1 MKDEIKFLDHRT
13 TYING
18 KISAGKNVVV
28 ESNVIFEG
36 EITIGDNVR
45 IRANST
51 IINSVIESESEIKH
65 YSLVKNS
72 VISKN
77 SIIGP
82 YARLRS
88 GTQIGNCSQIG
99 SFVEIK
105 NSIVGK
111 FCKINHMAFIG
122 DADIEDNVIIGAG
135 TITCN
140 HDGKESQRTI
150 IRSGAYIGSNVN
162 LIAPIEIG
170 NDALIG
176 AGSTISKE
184 APRDKITIERSK
196 QVSFEKQKK

>member
-1 MKDEIKFLDHRT
+1 MNNEIKFLDRRT
-13 TYING
+13 THISGEIN
-18 KISAGKNVVV
+18 AGSNVVV

-36 EITIGDNVR
+36 KITIGNNVR

-65 YSLVKNS
+65 YSLIKNS
-72 VISKN
+72 IISQN

-82 YARLRS
+82 YARLRT
-88 GTQIGNCSQIG
+88 GTEIGNNTQIG

-105 NSIVGK
+105 NSIIGN

-122 DADIEDNVIIGAG
+122 DANIEDNVIIGAG

-140 HDGKESQRTI
+140 HDGKESQHTI

-184 APRDKITIERSK
+184 APENKITIERSE
-196 QVSFEKQKK
+196 QMSFEKSKK

>member
-1 MKDEIKFLDHRT
+1 MTNEIKFLDQKT
-13 TYING
+13 VYING
-18 KISAGKNVVV
+18 EINAGSNVVV

-36 EITIGDNVR
+36 DITIGDNVR

-51 IINSVIESESEIKH
+51 IINSVIQSETEIKH

-72 VISKN
+72 IISKN

-88 GTQIGNCSQIG
+88 GTKIGNNTQIG

-105 NSIVGK
+105 NSIIGN

-122 DADIEDNVIIGAG
+122 DTLMEDKVIIGAG

-140 HDGKESQRTI
+140 HDGKISQQTI

-184 APRDKITIERSK
+184 APKNKVTIERSSQK
-196 QVSFEKQKK
+196 SFEK